1 MMTPYP
7 APIPHGAGEPQSR
20 SSDFPGGL
28 HARATWGTTG
38 QAAAVFALSEVGAA
52 LTDHG
57 ALGAGAGGDPDR
69 LCRMELRV
77 ETPAG
82 AWAVRLA
89 SAIYDEPRAVH
100 WDDGGL
106 FVVGYG
112 FTVYAFG
119 ARSGALA
126 WSHQAGTPIVALIA
140 SPRFGHLIVQSEVE
154 TWAIRPDGE
163 VRWRLAHS
171 DVVAAAT
178 LTVGRL
184 VLTSVGGE
192 VQAIDPATGQRGT

>member
-1 MMTPYP
+1 MSSTDP
-7 APIPHGAGEPQSR
+7 APIPRNAGEPQSR

-28 HARATWGTTG
+28 RARATWGSSG
-38 QAAAVFALSEVGAA
+38 QAAAVFALSEAGAT
-52 LTDHG
+52 LVDHG
-57 ALGAGAGGDPDR
+57 ALGAGAANDPDR

-100 WDDGGL
+100 WDEGGL

-112 FTVYAFG
+112 FAAYAF
-119 ARSGALA
+119 ASRSGALA
-126 WSHQAGTPIVALIA
+126 WSHQAGTPIVELLA
-140 SPRFGHLIVQSEVE
+140 SPRFGHIIVQSEIE

-163 VRWRLAHS
+163 VKWRLAHS
-171 DVVAAAT
+171 DVVAAAA
-178 LTVGRL
+178 LIGGRL

-192 VQAIDPATGQRGT
+192 SQAIDPATGGRA